1 MGPLAGLR
9 RLDDRMIGS
18 PPGHASRHWT
28 VLPYVLVGLVCA
40 GAASLTVALSGGSL
54 VVAAALLVL
63 AMVPPGIALLNR
75 PVGGRHR
82 SR

>member
-9 RLDDRMIGS
+9 RLDDRMIGAPERS
-18 PPGHASRHWT
+18 ASRDWT

-40 GAASLTVALSGGSL
+40 GAAMLAVVLSGGSL
-54 VVAAALLVL
+54 IVVAALPVLALL
-63 AMVPPGIALLNR
+63 PPGIALLNR